1 MPASAAECCPPAT
14 FTGRDELISRLD
26 AAVQLTSTEAT
37 TAAVRE
43 TLIEMIG
50 QGRLQLPEESKRPA
64 EGSYARRLVYQSPEH
79 GYVVIAMVWG
89 PDQGTALHDHD
100 GVWCVE
106 GVVEGEIEV
115 VQYDLVEQEAE
126 RCRFVPQGAVKAGL
140 GSAGTLI
147 PPFEYH
153 TIKNSLQDGSSTVTL
168 HIYGRELQK
177 AHIFAP
183 EGDGWYQRTVRL
195 LGYAD

>member
-1 MPASAAECCPPAT
+1 MKTRGGPSDDKPPIVKKKSGFAGGDHGIDQILEDDADRANGIIVARDRVLNEGRIGIGVHEGDDRDIEAAGFGNGDGFA
-14 FTGRDELISRLD
+14 GG
-26 AAVQLTSTEAT
+26 V
-37 TAAVRE
+37 
-43 TLIEMIG
+43 
-50 QGRLQLPEESKRPA
+50 
-64 EGSYARRLVYQSPEH
+64 
-79 GYVVIAMVWG
+79 
-89 PDQGTALHDHD
+89 HDHD

-115 VQYDLVEQEAE
+115 VQYDLAE
-126 RCRFVPQGAVKAGL
+126 MAGERYRFEPQNVVKAGL
-140 GSAGTLI
+140 GTAGTLI

-153 TIKNSLQDGSSTVTL
+153 TIKNSLQDGRSTVTL

-195 LGYAD
+195 LGYAN